1 MQEESI
7 VNVIPKYTKQMHV
20 ELRDLDFTKRLK
32 LSALFTYLQDAAG
45 IHAEKLGLGIGR
57 LMEKLGVSWVLMR
70 IRADIT
76 RYPEWDE
83 EITIET
89 WPLEPKR
96 FEFERDFIVKDR
108 EGQIIVR
115 AVSTWVVMDMT
126 SRELKKGDFVGG
138 YPALINERAIDCKLG
153 KLRDYGQ
160 PEPAY
165 RKTIGYSDVD
175 FNGHLNNARYVDYLM
190 DCFSIESHEQYL
202 ITSIEVSYIN
212 EALPGDSIML
222 SKDISALDQG
232 KVYIEGLHEKD
243 GRVVFKAQLMMAPRE
258 G

>member
-1 MQEESI
+1 ME
-7 VNVIPKYTKQMHV
+7 VIPKYTKQMAV

-57 LMEKLGVSWVLMR
+57 LMEELGVSWVLMR

-108 EGQIIVR
+108 EDRIIVR

-126 SRELKKGDFVGG
+126 TRELKKGDFVGG
-138 YPALINERAIDCKLG
+138 YPALIQERSIECKLG
-153 KLRDYGQ
+153 RLKDFGHLEQ
-160 PEPAY
+160 AY
-165 RKTIGYSDVD
+165 KKIIGYSDVD

-190 DCFSIESHEQYL
+190 DCFSIEEHSQSV

-212 EALPGDSIML
+212 EALPGDSIVL
-222 SKDISALDQG
+222 SKDISDLSEG

-243 GRVVFKAQLMMAPRE
+243 GRVVFKAQLMLAPRE
-258 G
+258 A